1 LFPLAY
7 AVVDAENNDNWLWFL
22 QMVRRVIEGHTP
34 DFLHP
39 KKLTFL
45 SDRQKGLLEAV
56 ENVFPDSPHGYCLKH
71 LEECFRKAFKNA
83 DLCSLLWKAARATT
97 QKDFDKAI
105 QDMNGI
111 NPLAFQ
117 WLQANADPVHWAEIY
132 FEGRRYS
139 HLTSNISESL
149 NSWLLR
155 ARELPILAMLETIRH
170 QLMQWYANRRHLEDR
185 TQGLVV
191 AKIAKRIQDSAN
203 SRARRYRFLQSTD
216 SKFEVQSKGV
226 LNDYQVDI
234 NERSCSCREW
244 RATGIPCSHALAV
257 ILGLKR
263 DPQDYTERFYRL
275 EEYKA
280 TYSGVIAHPLVN
292 DVDQPLTFNFAEFS
306 YNMEDG
312 SEPEEDNE
320 VLEPPNT
327 RRPAGRPKKKRI
339 RRIAGNEVPVHAF
352 KCSRCEGL
360 GHSRRTCTAAI

>member
-1 LFPLAY
+1 
-7 AVVDAENNDNWLWFL
+7 
-22 QMVRRVIEGHTP
+22 
-34 DFLHP
+34 
-39 KKLTFL
+39 
-45 SDRQKGLLEAV
+45 
-56 ENVFPDSPHGYCLKH
+56 
-71 LEECFRKAFKNA
+71 
-83 DLCSLLWKAARATT
+83 
-97 QKDFDKAI
+97 
-105 QDMNGI
+105 MNGI

-117 WLQANADPVHWAEIY
+117 WLQANADPVHWAEVY

-191 AKIAKRIQDSAN
+191 AKIAKRIQDSVN

-216 SKFEVQSKGV
+216 SKFEVQSKGA
-226 LNDYQVDI
+226 LNDYRVDI
-234 NERSCSCREW
+234 DERSCSCREW
-244 RATGIPCSHALAV
+244 RATRIPCSHALAI
-257 ILGLKR
+257 ILSLKR
-263 DPQDYTERFYRL
+263 DPQDYTEWFYHL

-280 TYSGVIAHPLVN
+280 MYSGVIAHPLVN
-292 DVDQPLTFNFAEFS
+292 DVDQPLTFNFAKFS

-352 KCSRCEGL
+352 KCSRCKGL
-360 GHSRRTCTAAI
+360 RHSRRTCTATI